1 MHMMHAWDN
10 QHLGTHNF
18 ESSGSGFVAVSIP
31 VRLAASICTTVLSGS
46 CVRRQASASVIPC
59 SGHKK
64 TESNY
69 LDACSKKDVVD

>member
-31 VRLAASICTTVLSGS
+31 VLLHQYAPRDSLRHFCYS
-46 CVRRQASASVIPC
+46 
-59 SGHKK
+59 
-64 TESNY
+64 
-69 LDACSKKDVVD
+69 